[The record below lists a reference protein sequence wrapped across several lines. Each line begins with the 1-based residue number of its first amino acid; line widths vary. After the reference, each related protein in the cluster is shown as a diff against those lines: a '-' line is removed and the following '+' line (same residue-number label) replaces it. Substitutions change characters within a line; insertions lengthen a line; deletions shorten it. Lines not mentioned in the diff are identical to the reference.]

1 MGGKEH
7 SYPSLLLLS
16 DHELPRIDVMSDIR
30 LTETNKGQTIIV
42 HPGDQIIISLGGTP
56 TAGYL
61 WAVDAMDSAVL
72 SSPTIDFSS
81 PTYSTIGSAG
91 KQNLKFEAKE
101 LGMTHL
107 RLKHWR
113 EWLGDSSVTDRYD
126 VTIHVQSG

>member
-1 MGGKEH
+1 
-7 SYPSLLLLS
+7 
-16 DHELPRIDVMSDIR
+16 MSDIR

-72 SSPTIDFSS
+72 SSPTTDFSS
-81 PTYSTIGSAG
+81 PTYPTIGSGG
-91 KQNLKFEAKE
+91 KQNLKFEAKG
-101 LGMTHL
+101 LGTTHL

-126 VTIHVQSG
+126 VTIHVQS